1 MDSLVGHEKRDR
13 LGRGGGMGTGHRE
26 NFPLQSQMYY
36 CNQRQRKHFYDW
48 IRTYNAKSGE
58 YEQIAIG
65 ETE

>member
-1 MDSLVGHEKRDR
+1 MKREID
-13 LGRGGGMGTGHRE
+13 LAGEEGE